1 MAKDVIV
8 ALSAVFLLWVG
19 AIFVASSR
27 LVWGN
32 WPLFRKWRQ
41 QDRETTVKMALW
53 LAIPVL
59 MGCSFWMR
67 SIAIWH
73 YAAVYGIPT
82 LSLVQ
87 MFIYLPAILAAL
99 AGILWWA
106 CDRTFNPQKT
116 IAGAEQADRICR
128 WILWAGAAL
137 CVCTF
142 LLTRLLD

>member
-8 ALSAVFLLWVG
+8 ALSTVFLLWVG
-19 AIFVASSR
+19 AIVVASSR

-32 WPLFRKWRQ
+32 WSLFRKWRE

-59 MGCSFWMR
+59 MGGLFWMR
-67 SIAIWH
+67 SIAVWH
-73 YAAVYGIPT
+73 YAVVYGIPT
-82 LSLVQ
+82 FSLVQ

-116 IAGAEQADRICR
+116 IVGAEQADRICR
-128 WILWAGAAL
+128 RILWAGAAL
-137 CVCTF
+137 CVCSF
-142 LLTRLLD
+142 LLTQLL